1 MQKNTF
7 TLQQYSCLAGVL
19 LLMHQDAE
27 AGAIYTDIEPDIVF
41 EFTDDVGIDID
52 NNGTYDFAFLKYS
65 HSYIIITSVSSESVT
80 IFRDQ
85 VWAGPY
91 YIENRIACPWL
102 TFSGSPA
109 YLPYA
114 LSEGILIDDDLSF
127 QNYGYQLLAVR
138 MDAKN
143 STTTQYLWGTGN
155 WWPESI
161 DHYLGVSFIDES
173 SNYHFGWIRCS
184 VIDSID
190 SFVIKDYAY
199 ETQENHPIVAGDT
212 STFVNTTDLDNNFDA
227 VVYSHGNSVFV
238 KLIAAINNAEI
249 HFYTLEG
256 KEIYRNELQNQ
267 FTEIKINAQKGI
279 YFVEIIAD
287 EGSFTKKVYFN

>member
-1 MQKNTF
+1 MISNSK
-7 TLQQYSCLAGVL
+7 LKQYSLFASTFLFVK
-19 LLMHQDAE
+19 E
-27 AGAIYTDIEPDIVF
+27 AYNEVMYIDVDPDIVF
-41 EFTDDVGIDID
+41 EFTDAIGIDMD

-80 IFRDQ
+80 ILRDQ

-138 MDAKN
+138 IDARN
-143 STTTQYLWGTGN
+143 STTTQYLSGTGN

-173 SNYHFGWIRCS
+173 SNYHYGWIRCS
-184 VIDSID
+184 VIDSIE

-199 ETQENHPIVAGDT
+199 ETQENYPIVAGDT
-212 STFVNTTDLDNNFDA
+212 STYVNTSDLKNNLNA
-227 VVYSHGNSVFV
+227 IVYSFNKNLYINLSQ
-238 KLIAAINNAEI
+238 AIEPSLCIYDLN
-249 HFYTLEG
+249 G
-256 KEIYRNELQNQ
+256 KIVLQD
-267 FTEIKINAQKGI
+267 KINSQNKMISLKSLSTGI
-279 YFVEIIAD
+279 YIIELRD
-287 EGSFTKKVYFN
+287 DKKLYRTKIAI

>member
-1 MQKNTF
+1 MISNSK
-7 TLQQYSCLAGVL
+7 LKQYSLFASTFLFTKQVYN
-19 LLMHQDAE
+19 E
-27 AGAIYTDIEPDIVF
+27 VVYTDVDPDIVL
-41 EFTDDVGIDID
+41 EFTDDIGIDMD

-80 IFRDQ
+80 MLRDQ

-138 MDAKN
+138 IDAMN
-143 STTTQYLWGTGN
+143 STTTQYLSGTGN

-173 SNYHFGWIRCS
+173 SNYHYGWIRCS
-184 VIDSID
+184 VIDSIEK
-190 SFVIKDYAY
+190 FVIKDYAY
-199 ETQENHPIVAGDT
+199 ETEENYPIVAGDT
-212 STFVNTTDLDNNFDA
+212 STYVNTLDLENNLKA
-227 VVYSHGNSVFV
+227 VVYSFNKILYINLDQAFEPWLYIYDLHGNTVL
-238 KLIAAINNAEI
+238 KEKINSKNEVI
-249 HFYTLEG
+249 PLNTLSTGIYIVELRDDY
-256 KEIYRNELQNQ
+256 KVYRN
-267 FTEIKINAQKGI
+267 KIAI
-279 YFVEIIAD
+279 
-287 EGSFTKKVYFN
+287 

>member
-1 MQKNTF
+1 MISNSK
-7 TLQQYSCLAGVL
+7 LKQYSLFTSTFL
-19 LLMHQDAE
+19 LVKDAYNE
-27 AGAIYTDIEPDIVF
+27 VVYTDIDPDIVF
-41 EFTDDVGIDID
+41 EFTDAIGIDMD

-80 IFRDQ
+80 ILRDQ

-138 MDAKN
+138 IDARN
-143 STTTQYLWGTGN
+143 STTTQYLSGTGN

-173 SNYHFGWIRCS
+173 SNYHYGWIRCS
-184 VIDSID
+184 VIDSIE

-199 ETQENHPIVAGDT
+199 ETQENYPIVAGDT
-212 STFVNTTDLDNNFDA
+212 STNVNTLDLENNLTA
-227 VVYSHGNSVFV
+227 VVYSFNKNLYIKLDQAIEPSLYIYDLNGKFV
-238 KLIAAINNAEI
+238 
-249 HFYTLEG
+249 
-256 KEIYRNELQNQ
+256 LQ
-267 FTEIKINAQKGI
+267 EKINSQNKMISLKSLSTGI
-279 YFVEIIAD
+279 YIIELRD
-287 EGSFTKKVYFN
+287 DKKLYRTKIAI